1 MKNNND
7 VCARKIQTYWRSFRD
22 RRLFTFLKNTVI
34 AAEQAPAPAILRQL
48 SPKEAELLKDP
59 TPHYRLRFRFAGS
72 QFPPSLVFKIFQN
85 GGGQQALSRQEVSP
99 SSIQFCRHPDELP
112 ARLGGRENGWRF
124 LSLKVF
130 SRDFGSH
137 EAMKP
142 GTKSFT
148 AALER
153 FHRQQ
158 PFPFT
163 CQQIPHRGSRS
174 SRSSKRDRSSVARKR
189 CLYSLE
195 HKRVSDEQADTINN
209 RGKMKQ
215 AEKCNIRIV
224 LPSVTIDNEDED
236 SPRSEWEE
244 EAETLYSWSKELY
257 LDSL

>member
-59 TPHYRLRFRFAGS
+59 TPHYRLRFRFS
-72 QFPPSLVFKIFQN
+72 KMVEDSRLYPDKKSLHPPS
-85 GGGQQALSRQEVSP
+85 
-99 SSIQFCRHPDELP
+99 RHPDELP